1 MIQLSA
7 LTKSF
12 GDRTLLDGVTWQIGD
27 GDRVGLCG
35 PNGAGKTTLLKM
47 LAGLDEPDT
56 GGIIRPAALTIGY
69 LPQDGLAHSGRTV
82 FEEASSA
89 FQPLLDMKAEMHD
102 IEHRLA
108 DATVP
113 ESDHEAMLSRYAELQ
128 DRFRLADGYNMDL
141 RIATVLR
148 GLGFT
153 ADDAERPCE
162 TFSGG
167 WQMRI
172 ALAKLLLGRPN
183 LLLLDEPTNHL
194 DLEARNWL
202 EEYLGDYP
210 YAVILV
216 SHDRY
221 FLDAVVTRIT
231 DLNLR
236 TLTDYVGNYS
246 KYVEQRDAMLERL
259 RQAKRD
265 QDEEVAR
272 VKMFI
277 DRFRYQ
283 ATKAAQVQSRIK
295 MLEKVVPIEVPPE
308 RKRIHFTFPA
318 CAKSGRTV
326 LELKHVRKAYGP
338 LTVFEDVNLH
348 IERGDRIALVGPNG
362 AGKSTLMRM
371 LSGEEAPDSGTCT
384 VGHQVVMEYFA
395 QDEAIRLEPSLTV
408 YETLASGSPTD
419 MVPAIRNILGGFLFS
434 GDDVYKKAG
443 VLSGGERT
451 RLAVA
456 RMLLRP
462 SNTLLLDE
470 PTNHLDLDSKD
481 VLLDALED
489 YGGTLIIVS
498 HDRYFVEKLATKII
512 EIGHGQAAVYPGT
525 YSEFLWSKAQAQE
538 NSRLPNTNSPGAAPK
553 LRAQKVAPPSA
564 GSAARSGRAAAPGDR
579 SGGAP
584 GPANR
589 PAGDRSGGASGAANR
604 TAADRSGG
612 PSGPP
617 TGSVVLTPGSREDRK
632 RADAERKKQQR
643 ALESQ
648 QKRIADLEARIA
660 EREARVKELES
671 AMSAPGFYD
680 DRDASKQL
688 IDQHQA
694 LMWEVGDLMGQ
705 WEALQE
711 LAASRS
717 SET

>member
-1 MIQLSA
+1 MIQLSD
-7 LTKSF
+7 LTKTF
-12 GDRTLLDGVTWQIGD
+12 GDRTLFDHVTWQIDD

-47 LAGLDEPDT
+47 LAGIEDVDS
-56 GGIIRPAALTIGY
+56 GGVVRPSTLTIGY
-69 LPQDGLAHSGRTV
+69 LPQDGLTHSGRTV

-89 FQPLLDMKAEMHD
+89 FQPLLDIKAEMHD

-108 DATVP
+108 DASVP
-113 ESDHEAMLSRYAELQ
+113 EAEHEAMLARYAELQ
-128 DRFRLADGYNMDL
+128 DRFRLDEGYSMEL
-141 RIATVLR
+141 RISTVLR
-148 GLGFT
+148 GLGFGPE
-153 ADDAERPCE
+153 DAARPCE

-202 EEYLGDYP
+202 EEYLHAYP

-231 DLNLR
+231 DVHLR
-236 TLTDYVGNYS
+236 KLTDYVGNYS

-259 RQAKRD
+259 RQAKRE

-295 MLEKVVPIEVPPE
+295 LLEKVVPIEVPPE
-308 RKRIHFTFPA
+308 RKRIHFKFPN

-326 LELKHVRKAYGP
+326 IEMKHVRKAYDA
-338 LTVFEDVNLH
+338 LTVFGDVNLH

-362 AGKSTLMRM
+362 SGKSTLMRM
-371 LSGEEAPDSGTCT
+371 LSGEESPDSGARTL
-384 VGHQVVMEYFA
+384 GHQVILEYFA
-395 QDEAIRLEPSLTV
+395 QDEATRLDPALTV
-408 YETLASGSPTD
+408 YETLETGSPND

-434 GDDVYKKAG
+434 GDDIYKKAG

-481 VLLDALED
+481 VLLEALED

-512 EIGHGQAAVYPGT
+512 EIGHSEAVVYPGT
-525 YSEFLWSKAQAQE
+525 YTEFLWHKDKGQGEGAREQGRGREESGSRKQEESSQRSQRETVKTRAATPKPKAQ
-538 NSRLPNTNSPGAAPK
+538 T
-553 LRAQKVAPPSA
+553 PPLA
-564 GSAARSGRAAAPGDR
+564 TQA
-579 SGGAP
+579 
-584 GPANR
+584 
-589 PAGDRSGGASGAANR
+589 
-604 TAADRSGG
+604 
-612 PSGPP
+612 
-617 TGSVVLTPGSREDRK
+617 REDRK
-632 RADAERKKQQR
+632 REETERRKHQKALDALR
-643 ALESQ
+643 
-648 QKRIADLEARIA
+648 KRIADLEGRIA
-660 EREARVKELES
+660 EREGEIKELER
-671 AMSAPGFYD
+671 AMSVPGFYD
-680 DRDASKQL
+680 DRDASKPT
-688 IDQHQA
+688 IDRHQA
-694 LMWEVGDLMGQ
+694 LMWEVGDLMAQ

-711 LAASRS
+711 HAST
-717 SET
+717 SES

>member
-12 GDRTLLDGVTWQIGD
+12 GDRLLLDRLTWQID
-27 GDRVGLCG
+27 AGDRVGLCG
-35 PNGAGKTTLLKM
+35 PNGAGKTTLLRM
-47 LAGLDEPDT
+47 LAGEEEPDS
-56 GGIIRPAALTIGY
+56 GAIVAPANLTIGY
-69 LPQDGLAHSGRTV
+69 LPQDGLTHAGRTV

-89 FQPLLDMKAEMHD
+89 FQPLLDLKREMHD
-102 IEHRLA
+102 IEHRLG
-108 DATVP
+108 DALVP
-113 ESDHEAMLSRYAELQ
+113 EREHEAMLERYSDLQ
-128 DRFRLADGYNMDL
+128 DRFRLSDGYNMDL

-148 GLGFT
+148 GLGFDQDDVHRP
-153 ADDAERPCE
+153 AD

-194 DLEARNWL
+194 DLDARNWL
-202 EEYLGDYP
+202 EGYLEAYP

-295 MLEKVVPIEVPPE
+295 LLEKVVPIEVPPE
-308 RKRIHFTFPA
+308 RKRIHFKFPA
-318 CAKSGRTV
+318 CVRSGRTV
-326 LELKHVRKAYGP
+326 LELTHVRKAYGG
-338 LTVFEDVNLH
+338 LVVFRDLSLH

-362 AGKSTLMRM
+362 AGKSTLMRV
-371 LSGEEAPDSGTCT
+371 LSGQEPEDSGTRT

-395 QDEAIRLEPSLTV
+395 QDEASRLNPALTV
-408 YETLASGSPTD
+408 YETLEAGSPHT

-498 HDRYFVEKLATKII
+498 HDRYFVEKLATRII
-512 EIGHGQAAVYPGT
+512 EIGHGEGVVYPGT
-525 YSEFLWSKAQAQE
+525 YAEFLWHKEHPETIKAQGPNPKAQ
-538 NSRLPNTNSPGAAPK
+538 SPRPK
-553 LRAQKVAPPSA
+553 AHI
-564 GSAARSGRAAAPGDR
+564 
-579 SGGAP
+579 
-584 GPANR
+584 ANR
-589 PAGDRSGGASGAANR
+589 KSQVPSPESRATSPAVHRQTRD
-604 TAADRSGG
+604 
-612 PSGPP
+612 
-617 TGSVVLTPGSREDRK
+617 DRK
-632 RADAERKKQQR
+632 RDEAERRKKQR
-643 ALESQ
+643 AVDSLR
-648 QKRIADLEARIA
+648 KRIAELESRIA
-660 EREARVKELES
+660 EREAQVRELEA
-671 AMSAPGFYD
+671 AMGAVGFYGD
-680 DRDASKQL
+680 PPAASATIDRHK
-688 IDQHQA
+688 A
-694 LMWEVGDLMGQ
+694 LMWEVGDLIAQ
-705 WEALQE
+705 WEALQ
-711 LAASRS
+711 AHASES
-717 SET
+717 

>member
-1 MIQLSA
+1 VIQLSD

-12 GDRTLLDGVTWQIGD
+12 GDRVLLDHVTWQIGD

-47 LAGLDEPDT
+47 LAGFDDADS
-56 GGIIRPAALTIGY
+56 GAIVKPATLTIGY
-69 LPQDGLAHSGRTV
+69 LPQDGLSHSGRTV
-82 FEEASSA
+82 FEEVSTA
-89 FQPLLDMKAEMHD
+89 FQPLLDAQAEMHE

-108 DATVP
+108 DDTVP
-113 ESDHEAMLSRYAELQ
+113 QAEHDAMLVRYSELQ
-128 DRFRLADGYNMDL
+128 DRFRLGEGYSMDL
-141 RIATVLR
+141 RIASVLR
-148 GLGFT
+148 GLGF
-153 ADDAERPCE
+153 AAEDHERPAE

-202 EEYLGDYP
+202 EEYLGTYP

-221 FLDAVVTRIT
+221 FLDSVVTRIT

-236 TLTDYVGNYS
+236 KLTDYVGNYS
-246 KYVEQRDAMLERL
+246 KYVDQRDAMLERL
-259 RQAKRD
+259 RTMKRE

-272 VKMFI
+272 IEMFI
-277 DRFRYQ
+277 NRFRYQ

-295 MLEKVVPIEVPPE
+295 LLDKVVPIEVPAE

-326 LELKHVRKAYGP
+326 FELKHVQKVYPPPHGTSGP
-338 LTVFEDVNLH
+338 PVVVFKDLNLH

-371 LSGEEAPDSGTCT
+371 LSGEEAPDSGTLT
-384 VGHQVVMEYFA
+384 LGHQVVMEYFA
-395 QDEAIRLEPSLTV
+395 QDEATRMEPTRTV
-408 YETLASGSPTD
+408 YETLEQGSALG

-434 GDDVYKKAG
+434 GDDIYKKVG

-456 RMLLRP
+456 RMLLRA

-481 VLLDALED
+481 VLLEAIED
-489 YGGTLIIVS
+489 YGGTLILVS

-512 EIGHGQAAVYPGT
+512 EVGHGAATVYPGT
-525 YSEFLWSKAQAQE
+525 YSEFLWNKEHGGQTTTAPPQPPATTKPRSA
-538 NSRLPNTNSPGAAPK
+538 NPPAPK
-553 LRAQKVAPPSA
+553 P
-564 GSAARSGRAAAPGDR
+564 APGHQT
-579 SGGAP
+579 P
-584 GPANR
+584 K
-589 PAGDRSGGASGAANR
+589 
-604 TAADRSGG
+604 
-612 PSGPP
+612 SGPEP
-617 TGSVVLTPGSREDRK
+617 RQEVRKPQLDDREARK
-632 RADAERKKQQR
+632 QQETERKKKQR
-643 ALESQ
+643 AADTLN
-648 QKRIADLEARIA
+648 KRIAELEARIA
-660 EREARVKELES
+660 EREAKVKELE
-671 AMSAPGFYD
+671 AAIAAPGFYD
-680 DRDASKQL
+680 DPEAANATINR
-688 IDQHQA
+688 HQA

-711 LAASRS
+711 HAAGHDPARLES
-717 SET
+717 

>member
-1 MIQLSA
+1 VIQLSDI
-7 LTKSF
+7 TKSF
-12 GDRTLLDGVTWQIGD
+12 GDRVLLDHVTWQITD

-35 PNGAGKTTLLKM
+35 PNGAGKTTLLKL
-47 LAGLDEPDT
+47 LAGLDEADS
-56 GGIIRPAALTIGY
+56 GDIITPSMLTIGY
-69 LPQDGLAHSGRTV
+69 LPQDGLTHAGRTV

-89 FQPLLDMKAEMHD
+89 FQPLLDVKTEMHD
-102 IEHRLA
+102 IEHKLG
-108 DATVP
+108 DASIP
-113 ESDHEAMLSRYAELQ
+113 PAEHDAMLVRYSELQ
-128 DRFRLADGYNMDL
+128 DRFRLADGYSMEL

-148 GLGFT
+148 GLGFGQ
-153 ADDAERPCE
+153 ADLERPTE

-194 DLEARNWL
+194 DLDARNWL
-202 EEYLGDYP
+202 EGYLAEYP
-210 YAVILV
+210 FAVILV

-221 FLDAVVTRIT
+221 FLDSVVTRIT

-236 TLTDYVGNYS
+236 TLTDYVGNYT

-259 RQAKRD
+259 RQAKRE

-295 MLEKVVPIEVPPE
+295 LLEKVVPIEVPPE
-308 RKRIHFTFPA
+308 RKRIHFKFPR
-318 CAKSGRTV
+318 CPKSGRTV
-326 LELKHVRKAYGP
+326 LELTHARKAYGD
-338 LTVFEDVNLH
+338 LTVFRDVSLH

-371 LSGEEAPDSGTCT
+371 LSAEEAPDAGART
-384 VGHQVVMEYFA
+384 VGHQVVLEYFA
-395 QDEAIRLEPSLTV
+395 QDEATRLDPTLTV
-408 YETLASGSPTD
+408 YETLQGGSPSD
-419 MVPAIRNILGGFLFS
+419 MVPMIRNILGGFLFS
-434 GDDVYKKAG
+434 GDDVYKRVS

-462 SNTLLLDE
+462 SNTLLMDE

-512 EIGHGQAAVYPGT
+512 EIGQGDAVVYPGSYT
-525 YSEFLWSKAQAQE
+525 EFLWHKEHPQAPVVVKAPTAKPKAQSPRPKAQ
-538 NSRLPNTNSPGAAPK
+538 TAKSPEPK
-553 LRAQKVAPPSA
+553 VE
-564 GSAARSGRAAAPGDR
+564 
-579 SGGAP
+579 
-584 GPANR
+584 
-589 PAGDRSGGASGAANR
+589 
-604 TAADRSGG
+604 
-612 PSGPP
+612 
-617 TGSVVLTPGSREDRK
+617 SREERN
-632 RADAERKKQQR
+632 RIEAERRKEQKAVE
-643 ALESQ
+643 ALRN
-648 QKRIADLEARIA
+648 RIAALEARIA
-660 EREARVKELES
+660 EREAAVKELEA

-680 DRDASKQL
+680 DREASKTVV
-688 IDQHQA
+688 DRHQA
-694 LMWEVGDLMGQ
+694 LMWEVGDLMSQ

-711 LAASRS
+711 HAGSRVA
-717 SET
+717 ERPD